1 MYKRKKNSTKITF
14 KDNYLQINAI
24 KIKKNLKIIKLAKNL
39 LFKHSR
45 KIIKKMSKPEN
56 TNVSLVAGDD
66 SCGTKKN
73 MSSLYHIV
81 GEIVLFSCIF
91 AYFHIR
97 TKTLNSKI
105 DDLIQKTEEQDL
117 IIQKHDHLLKLLL
130 KKKSVKAPM
139 SKNNPSKNSK
149 PVMVINP
156 IKEEEADDLDTSA
169 LLDMEL
175 ESELGDLDLLVCE
188 GNVCSLS
195 SSFNNNKHSADETFT
210 VTQIDELSEN
220 EQD

>member
-1 MYKRKKNSTKITF
+1 
-14 KDNYLQINAI
+14 
-24 KIKKNLKIIKLAKNL
+24 
-39 LFKHSR
+39 
-45 KIIKKMSKPEN
+45 MSKPEN
-56 TNVSLVAGDD
+56 TNVSLVAGGDD
-66 SCGTKKN
+66 SSGTKKN

-97 TKTLNSKI
+97 TKTLSSKI

-130 KKKSVKAPM
+130 KKKSSKAPM
-139 SKNNPSKNSK
+139 SKNNSVKNSK

-175 ESELGDLDLLVCE
+175 ESELGDLDLVCE

-195 SSFNNNKHSADETFT
+195 SSFNNNKQHLAETFT
-210 VTQIDELSEN
+210 VTQIEELSSEN

>member
-1 MYKRKKNSTKITF
+1 
-14 KDNYLQINAI
+14 
-24 KIKKNLKIIKLAKNL
+24 
-39 LFKHSR
+39 
-45 KIIKKMSKPEN
+45 MSKPEN
-56 TNVSLVAGDD
+56 TNVSLVVGDEN
-66 SCGTKKN
+66 SGTKRN

-97 TKTLNSKI
+97 TKTLSSKI
-105 DDLIQKTEEQDL
+105 DDLIQKVEEQES

-130 KKKSVKAPM
+130 KKKSSKAPI
-139 SKNNPSKNSK
+139 SKNSSKNSK
-149 PVMVINP
+149 PLIVINP
-156 IKEEEADDLDTSA
+156 IKEEENDDLDTSA

-175 ESELGDLDLLVCE
+175 ESELGDLDLLACE

-195 SSFNNNKHSADETFT
+195 SSFNNKHTVEPFT
-210 VTQIDELSEN
+210 TTQIEELSSEN

>member
-1 MYKRKKNSTKITF
+1 
-14 KDNYLQINAI
+14 
-24 KIKKNLKIIKLAKNL
+24 
-39 LFKHSR
+39 
-45 KIIKKMSKPEN
+45 MSKPEN
-56 TNVSLVAGDD
+56 TNVSLVGGDETG
-66 SCGTKKN
+66 GTKRN

-105 DDLIQKTEEQDL
+105 DDLIQKLEEQDL

-130 KKKSVKAPM
+130 KKKSSKAPTI
-139 SKNNPSKNSK
+139 SKNSSKSSK
-149 PVMVINP
+149 PLIVINP
-156 IKEEEADDLDTSA
+156 IKEEENDDLDTSA

-175 ESELGDLDLLVCE
+175 ESELGDLDLLACE

-195 SSFNNNKHSADETFT
+195 SNFNTKHTVEPFT
-210 VTQIDELSEN
+210 TTQIEELSSEN